1 MAKKNFIIDTSVF
14 LSDANCVYKFQNNDI
29 FIPLKVLEEID
40 LHKKRQDTVGHH
52 ARQAIRMFDSLRT
65 AGSLSKGVRIAK
77 GLGVLRVIKASEIAL
92 SELPRDLSHKM
103 SDHLILAT
111 ALTIR
116 KEQPKRKTV
125 VVSRDINM
133 RVIADA
139 LGLLTEDYNNSQVV
153 ENTDKIYEGFT
164 QLLVDEELINQFY
177 LGDPVYLDEDVVTE
191 QGVKLYPNEFVML
204 VASSNEKKTALSRF
218 TDYIKPLLH
227 IRDLKNELMWGIL
240 PRNKEQSFAFDLLFD
255 DDIPLVSL
263 IGKAGS
269 GKTLM
274 AIAAAL
280 EQGLGGKG
288 DQYRRIIISRPVQPL
303 GKDIGFLPGTLE
315 EKMLPW
321 LKPIQDNIRH
331 LMGDDRTMLEA
342 YVEKGKIEVEALT
355 YIRGRSISNAF
366 VIIDEAQNLTA
377 HEVKTIITRIGEN
390 TKIVLTGDIEQ
401 IDNVYTNETSNGLT
415 YAVEKFK
422 ESELA
427 GHITFRK
434 GERSKLATAAAKL
447 L

>member
-1 MAKKNFIIDTSVF
+1 MAKKNLIIDTSVF
-14 LSDANCVYKFQNNDI
+14 LSDAKCLFKFQNNDI
-29 FIPLKVLEEID
+29 FLPLKVLEEID
-40 LHKKRQDTVGHH
+40 KHKKRQDLVGHN
-52 ARQAIRMFDSLRT
+52 ARQTIRNLDALR
-65 AGSLSKGVRIAK
+65 ARGSLSKGVRLAK

-92 SELPRDLSHKM
+92 QELPRDLSHKVP
-103 SDHLILAT
+103 DHLILAT
-111 ALTIR
+111 ALTIKKEFPR
-116 KEQPKRKTV
+116 KKTI

-139 LGLLTEDYNNSQVV
+139 IGLQSEDYVTTQVV
-153 ENTDKIYEGFT
+153 ANRHKIYEGFT
-164 QLLVDEELINQFY
+164 KLLVDEELINQFY
-177 LGDPVYLDEDVVTE
+177 LGEEVCIDKELCVD
-191 QGVKLYPNEFVML
+191 QKVKLYPHQFIML
-204 VASSNEKKTALSRF
+204 VSSSNEKKTALARF
-218 TDYIKPLLH
+218 KDHKIPIKHLV
-227 IRDLKNELMWGIL
+227 DLSNELLWGVF
-240 PRNKEQSFAFDLLFD
+240 PRNKEQSFALDLLFD
-255 DDIPLVSL
+255 DDVPLVSL
-263 IGKAGS
+263 IGQAGS

-274 AIAAAL
+274 AIAAGL
-280 EQGLGGKG
+280 EQTLGKK
-288 DQYRRIIISRPVQPL
+288 DAKYRRIVISRPVQPV

-315 EKMLPW
+315 NKMLPW
-321 LKPIQDNIRH
+321 LKPIQDNIQFI
-331 LMGDDRTMLEA
+331 MGNDKTMLES
-342 YVEKGKIEVEALT
+342 YVEKGQIEIEALT

-427 GHITFRK
+427 GHITFKK

>member
-14 LSDANCVYKFQNNDI
+14 LSDANCIYKLQNNDV

-52 ARQAIRMFDSLRT
+52 ARQAIRIFDSLRG
-65 AGSLSKGVRIAK
+65 AGSLSKGVRIDK
-77 GLGVLRVIKASEIAL
+77 GLGMLRVIKASEIAL
-92 SELPRDLSHKM
+92 SELPRDLTHKM

-111 ALTIR
+111 ALTV
-116 KEQPKRKTV
+116 KSEYPKRKTV
-125 VVSRDINM
+125 VISRDINM
-133 RVIADA
+133 RVIADS

-177 LGDPVYLDEDVVTE
+177 LGDPVYLDEDVVSQ
-191 QGVKLYPNEFVML
+191 QGIKLHWNEFVML
-204 VASSNEKKTALSRF
+204 VSSSNEKKTALSRF
-218 TDYIKPLLH
+218 SDYIKPLRH

>member
-1 MAKKNFIIDTSVF
+1 MGSEMCIRDSIDEEIIDRF
-14 LSDANCVYKFQNNDI
+14 Y
-29 FIPLKVLEEID
+29 E
-40 LHKKRQDTVGHH
+40 
-52 ARQAIRMFDSLRT
+52 
-65 AGSLSKGVRIAK
+65 
-77 GLGVLRVIKASEIAL
+77 
-92 SELPRDLSHKM
+92 
-103 SDHLILAT
+103 
-111 ALTIR
+111 
-116 KEQPKRKTV
+116 KEQIFL
-125 VVSRDINM
+125 D
-133 RVIADA
+133 D
-139 LGLLTEDYNNSQVV
+139 E
-153 ENTDKIYEGFT
+153 KIG
-164 QLLVDEELINQFY
+164 
-177 LGDPVYLDEDVVTE
+177 
-191 QGVKLYPNEFVML
+191 LYPHEYVML
-204 VASSNEKKTALSRF
+204 VSNSNEKKTALARYEGADKSLRRVSEYK
-218 TDYIKPLLH
+218 TGI
-227 IRDLKNELMWGIL
+227 WGIK
-240 PRNKEQSFAFDLLFD
+240 PRNKEQSFAYELLFD
-255 DDIPLVSL
+255 ENIPLVSL

-274 AIAAAL
+274 AISAGF
-280 EQGLGGKG
+280 EQVLGLKEPK
-288 DQYRRIIISRPVQPL
+288 YKKLVVSRPVQPL
-303 GKDIGFLPGTLE
+303 GKDIGFLPGTME

-390 TKIVLTGDIEQ
+390 TKVVLTGDIEQ

>member
-1 MAKKNFIIDTSVF
+1 MAKKNLIIDTSVF
-14 LSDANCVYKFQNNDI
+14 LSDANCLYKFHNNDI
-29 FIPLKVLEEID
+29 FLPIKVLEEID
-40 LHKKRQDTVGHH
+40 KHKKRQDAVGQN
-52 ARQAIRMFDSLRT
+52 ARQTIRNLDLLR
-65 AGSLSKGVRIAK
+65 ARGSLSKGVRIEK
-77 GLGVLRVIKASEIAL
+77 GLGLLRVVKASEL
-92 SELPRDLSHKM
+92 CLNELPAGLSHKVA
-103 SDHLILAT
+103 DHLILAG
-111 ALTIR
+111 ALTVN
-116 KEQPKRKTV
+116 KQYPKRKTI

-133 RVIADA
+133 RVIADS
-139 LGLLTEDYNNSQVV
+139 LEFLTEDYSNSQVV
-153 ENTDKIYEGFT
+153 ENADKIYEGFSK
-164 QLLVDEELINQFY
+164 LLVDEEFINQFY
-177 LGDPVYLDEDVVTE
+177 LGEELIIDKEMSDE
-191 QGVKLYPNEFVML
+191 QKIKLYPNQFLML
-204 VASSNEKKTALSRF
+204 VSSSNEKKTALARF
-218 TDYIKPLLH
+218 INHKSPISH
-227 IRDLKNELMWGIL
+227 IVDLKNEVLWGIL
-240 PRNKEQSFAFDLLFD
+240 PRNKEQSMAFDLLFD
-255 DDIPLVSL
+255 DEVPLVSL

-274 AIAAAL
+274 AIAAGL
-280 EQGLGGKG
+280 EQTLGKK
-288 DQYRRIIISRPVQPL
+288 DAKYRRIVISRPVQPM

-315 EKMLPW
+315 NKMLPW
-321 LKPIQDNIRH
+321 LKPIQDNIQFI
-331 LMGDDRTMLEA
+331 MGNDKTMLEA
-342 YVEKGKIEVEALT
+342 YVEKGQIEIEALT

-377 HEVKTIITRIGEN
+377 HEVKTSITRIGEN